1 MPEEVQMETDTKTLA
16 IQAEI
21 AQFMSLINTH
31 SNQEIFLRELISNSF
46 NALDKICYDF
56 SQTAPTII
64 GYW

>member
-21 AQFMSLINTH
+21 AQFMSLFNTH
-31 SNQEIFLRELISNSF
+31 SNQIFLRKLISNYS

-56 SQTAPTII
+56 SQTPPTII
-64 GYW
+64 GHW